1 MKLNKQ
7 MTPFLLLVLGTIIVT
22 GAFASSRKYKNAQ
35 VYADDAAWYVGS
47 WHGTNLAF
55 EPPLEAEITILPSG
69 EVYVYAHGGG
79 RSYKVHT
86 HGKVIK
92 VRKLPETPMRGK
104 MKDAYS
110 MILED
115 GGLLEISQEQGGLQ
129 TTVEKLGIVVQYQ
142 KVSDPE
148 QMVGIQNRVLA
159 QLAAEPHHKDND
171 FWHSPE
177 FWGGVLAGAVVNA
190 SVHDDHVT
198 LKSSGISKADVAALQ
213 KYYK

>member
-1 MKLNKQ
+1 MKLNNL
-7 MTPFLLLVLGTIIVT
+7 MTPFLLLVLSTIIVT
-22 GAFASSRKYKNAQ
+22 SVFASSRKYKNTH
-35 VYADDAAWYVGS
+35 VHSDDNAWYVGS

-55 EPPLEAEITILPSG
+55 VPPLEVEITILPSG
-69 EVYVYAHGGG
+69 EIFTCAHGED

-92 VRKLPETPMRGK
+92 VKKLPDTPMRGK

-115 GGLLEISQEQGGLQ
+115 GGLLEISQEQSGLQ
-129 TTVEKLGIVVQYQ
+129 TTAAKLGIVVHYQ

-148 QMVGIQNRVLA
+148 QMMGIQNRLIA
-159 QLAAEPHHKDND
+159 QAATEAHHKDND

-177 FWGGVLAGAVVNA
+177 FWSGVVVGAVVNA
-190 SVHDDHVT
+190 SVHDDHIT

>member
-1 MKLNKQ
+1 MKLHKQ
-7 MTPFLLLVLGTIIVT
+7 MTPFLLLVLSTIIVT
-22 GAFASSRKYKNAQ
+22 GAFASSRKYKNAH
-35 VYADDAAWYVGS
+35 VHTDDTAWYVGS

-55 EPPLEAEITILPSG
+55 EPPLEVEITILPSG
-69 EVYVYAHGGG
+69 EVYTYAHGGS
-79 RSYKVHT
+79 RSYKVRT

-92 VRKLPETPMRGK
+92 VRRLPDTPMRGK

-115 GGLLEISQEQGGLQ
+115 GGLLEIAQQQGALQ
-129 TTVEKLGIVVQYQ
+129 TTAEKSGIVVHYQ

-148 QMVGIQNRVLA
+148 QMVGIQNRVIA
-159 QLAAEPHHKDND
+159 QAATEPHHKDHD

-177 FWGGVLAGAVVNA
+177 FWGGVLAGAVVDA
-190 SVHDDHVT
+190 SVHDNHIT
-198 LKSSGISKADVAALQ
+198 LKNSGISKADVAALQ